1 MDVARHGVRSR
12 SFSRKSLPGD
22 WSVLNT
28 AKWIEADAY
37 LFDIDG
43 TLLNA
48 HGGAHYQ
55 AFHSALKAIFAVEC
69 KIDGVPLHGNTD
81 IGILRAVLR
90 REGVDET
97 TFNVGLDRALV
108 HMCDEVER
116 NRGQIRSEV
125 CPSIPQ
131 LVRHL
136 HADGRLLGVASGNLE
151 RIGWVKIEAAGLRK
165 YFAFGSFS
173 DRAELRSDIFRAG
186 VAEAQRRLGQQA
198 SVCVVGDT
206 PADIQAAHE
215 INVPVVAVAT
225 GIYSQADLAAYSP
238 DSLLACC
245 TDLFTA

>member
-1 MDVARHGVRSR
+1 
-12 SFSRKSLPGD
+12 
-22 WSVLNT
+22 VLNP

-48 HGGAHYQ
+48 YGGAHYQ
-55 AFHSALKAIFAVEC
+55 AFHSALKTVFALEC

-90 REGVDET
+90 REGVDEA
-97 TFNVGLDRALV
+97 TFNVGLDRALA
-108 HMCDEVER
+108 HMCEEVER

-131 LVRHL
+131 LVHHL
-136 HADGRLLGVASGNLE
+136 HADGRLLAVASGNLE
-151 RIGWVKIEAAGLRK
+151 RIGWLKIEAAGLRE

-173 DRAELRSDIFRAG
+173 DHAEMRHDIFRAG
-186 VAEAQRRLGQQA
+186 VAEAKRRLGQQA
-198 SVCVVGDT
+198 SVCVIGDT
-206 PADIQAAHE
+206 PADIQAARE
-215 INVPVVAVAT
+215 ISIPVIAVAT
-225 GIYSQADLAAYSP
+225 GIYSRSELAAYSP
-238 DSLLACC
+238 NILLSCC